1 MDLRCGSCSFQSRAG
16 GSGSQVEELL
26 EDAAEFEAQPLPG
39 ELPGD
44 EDEDADHNNQGRLRS
59 MHYALRRE
67 PEVDYSD
74 QLA

>member
-1 MDLRCGSCSFQSRAG
+1 M
-16 GSGSQVEELL
+16 EELL

-44 EDEDADHNNQGRLRS
+44 SDEDTDHNQGRLRS